1 MSDYDSIHSAPN
13 PQGEVLLVQIH
24 KHAEDWLLNFAQ
36 KNILM
41 VPGNLRAALQTFE
54 GGEVDEISHR
64 CTYTMQ
70 HDPRSLLPE
79 LKKLLSFCYR
89 RGLFASRGFNT
100 NNAFALPY
108 FLKDVLLE
116 IPPSV
121 ASLPFVAEFCL
132 MFAFRVANDGLK
144 ITMIS
149 CDTVSSVLSKIASV
163 LKAAVC
169 SVICS
174 FTEQSFNLSGPALIK
189 SVQESP
195 VIHILSPMI
204 RQIRE
209 MHRRL
214 PKRRKTTLDT
224 SGKITV
230 DQISFPFDDWC
241 QIVPRTVDLMQ
252 EAIKNLANG
261 IWWEPLVDISTKVK
275 VNVDNE
281 IGRASCRERVLLMV

>member
-100 NNAFALPY
+100 NNALAFPY
-108 FLKDVLLE
+108 FL
-116 IPPSV
+116 
-121 ASLPFVAEFCL
+121 
-132 MFAFRVANDGLK
+132 
-144 ITMIS
+144 
-149 CDTVSSVLSKIASV
+149 
-163 LKAAVC
+163 
-169 SVICS
+169 
-174 FTEQSFNLSGPALIK
+174 
-189 SVQESP
+189 
-195 VIHILSPMI
+195 
-204 RQIRE
+204 
-209 MHRRL
+209 
-214 PKRRKTTLDT
+214 
-224 SGKITV
+224 
-230 DQISFPFDDWC
+230 
-241 QIVPRTVDLMQ
+241 
-252 EAIKNLANG
+252 
-261 IWWEPLVDISTKVK
+261 
-275 VNVDNE
+275 
-281 IGRASCRERVLLMV
+281 